1 MSHIWLSRRHLS
13 ITRFLNQDISTCTWY
28 TDYWKLMHTM
38 EDITQ
43 QRTRGRL
50 DLCFCVLLHSGKTQI
65 MSLCGSFGSYC
76 VSRGFQGLPAS
87 QWPTASRVASHST
100 FNFSF
105 FLLNRKSF
113 SLYFCVY
120 YVDCPNLDVHFI
132 QVAKLQHCGA
142 LGRYTE
148 EKPNTCLC
156 LVLANTAVT
165 VSPRHPSPSELV
177 CPEFPWPNKPSR
189 STQK

>member
-1 MSHIWLSRRHLS
+1 
-13 ITRFLNQDISTCTWY
+13 
-28 TDYWKLMHTM
+28 M

-105 FLLNRKSF
+105 ILLNRKSF

-165 VSPRHPSPSELV
+165 ASPRHPSPSELV

-189 STQK
+189 STQKLQPVYTENVLNKHSFRTQRQHK